1 MSVRTMSEAEAEK
14 GLDLLTLAGQSS
26 LADRLWARL
35 ASVVDPEIPAVSIL
49 EMGMLH
55 RVEVRDG
62 GHVAI
67 EVLPTFS
74 GCPAL
79 DVIARDI
86 EACLRQDDAVADVV
100 VTFIYDPPWSTDRIT
115 LEGRHKLKDFGIA
128 PAPPVRGRPLAMWGA
143 SPVVCPFCGST
154 RTVRDSLFGPTPC
167 RSVYHCEEC
176 RNPFERFKAL

>member
-1 MSVRTMSEAEAEK
+1 MNARRVHSTDEETAHDAPTVLEQ
-14 GLDLLTLAGQSS
+14 GS

-49 EMGMLH
+49 EMGMVH

-62 GHVAI
+62 GRVTV

-86 EACLRQDDAVADVV
+86 EGCLKQDDAVDDVV
-100 VTFIYDPPWSTDRIT
+100 VDFIYDPPWSTDRIT
-115 LEGRHKLKDFGIA
+115 PEGQEKLKGFGIA
-128 PAPPVRGRPLAMWGA
+128 PAPPLRGRPLAMLGA
-143 SPVVCPFCGST
+143 APVSCPFCGST

-167 RSVYHCEEC
+167 RSVYHCQEC